1 MLHDHTFEAGGVI
14 RACRSVERHL
24 LRVCRMLA
32 AVPATSRET
41 TFPVGASGKKL
52 GWWRDYAVDGG
63 VGESGIG
70 DGVCAC
76 PQTEDRDRSVDDVAV
91 AVEADG
97 ADEAVLDVGLVELL
111 QHGRAGA
118 VGSRDRV

>member
-1 MLHDHTFEAGGVI
+1 MLHDHTFEAGGVN

-97 ADEAVLDVGLVELL
+97 ADEAGLRSEGHTSEL
-111 QHGRAGA
+111 QSH
-118 VGSRDRV
+118 